1 MSIVTQSL
9 SYDRN
14 NVFAKILRNELRAN
28 IVYKDNKILAFHDI
42 NPIASTHILVI
53 PNGEYIDYCDFL
65 SKASSDDIC
74 HYFST
79 INSMVKQ
86 FKLDQSG
93 FKLVTHNGKGGGQ
106 EIPHFHTHI
115 ISNQKIESN

>member
-1 MSIVTQSL
+1 
-9 SYDRN
+9 
-14 NVFAKILRNELRAN
+14 
-28 IVYKDNKILAFHDI
+28 
-42 NPIASTHILVI
+42 
-53 PNGEYIDYCDFL
+53 
-65 SKASSDDIC
+65 
-74 HYFST
+74 
-79 INSMVKQ
+79 MVKQ